1 MWFIYI
7 LLGIIAGFLLAW
19 YFLGRQFAD
28 SQAEAEHHWN
38 SRLDAAHNE
47 LRSATE
53 DNQEIKERLIS
64 LQEEHQL
71 CGDRIADAD
80 KSLVA
85 AQERAMAAESRSAD
99 AVRDRDDLQRQLD
112 QAKTALAN
120 ERARASEARN
130 RLEQARRSEEPATLA
145 SIDSPSPSL
154 ALHEAPA
161 TFEAGDSV
169 AAGSAGGAADAISSE
184 EAVRSL
190 RRLDGKI
197 AQLPAGSSARK
208 ALEAEREK
216 LSRSA
221 GKQAARSTRS
231 NRGISSPTSAL
242 MEARTGFV
250 DDSTSVAMLAISAE
264 AMNERRRLRSLDA
277 KIAQLPAGSSARRQ
291 LEAERR
297 AITSSSRARG
307 HGEPPIETS
316 SNRGEP
322 VALFE
327 RPVGEPD
334 DLKRIKGVGPVLE
347 QKLQRLGITRF
358 SQIAA
363 FTSADIARVDD
374 VLDFKGR
381 IEREDWIGQAKALDR
396 S

>member
-28 SQAEAEHHWN
+28 SQAETERHWN
-38 SRLDAAHNE
+38 SRLDAANDE

-53 DNQEIKERLIS
+53 DNQEIKGRLIS

-71 CGDRIADAD
+71 CGGRIADAEQN
-80 KSLVA
+80 LVA
-85 AQERAMAAESRSAD
+85 AQEREMAADTRAAD
-99 AVRDRDDLQRQLD
+99 AIRARDDLQRQLD
-112 QAKTALAN
+112 HAKTALAN
-120 ERARASEARN
+120 ERARASEVQS
-130 RLEQARRSEEPATLA
+130 RLEEARASEGSAPLA
-145 SIDSPSPSL
+145 GIDAPSPSL

-161 TFEAGDSV
+161 NFEGEGSR
-169 AAGSAGGAADAISSE
+169 AAGSASGAVDAISAE
-184 EAVRSL
+184 EAARSL

-197 AQLPAGSSARK
+197 AQLPAGSSARR

-216 LSRSA
+216 LLASA
-221 GKQAARSTRS
+221 GATTTRPKS
-231 NRGISSPTSAL
+231 GSGISSPTSAL
-242 MEARTGFV
+242 MEARTGFI
-250 DDSTSVAMLAISAE
+250 DDSAAAALPAISAE
-264 AMNERRRLRSLDA
+264 AMGERRRLRALDA

-297 AITSSSRARG
+297 AMTGTSRASGNGRPQA
-307 HGEPPIETS
+307 EPS
-316 SNRGEP
+316 SNRDEP
-322 VALFE
+322 EALFE
-327 RPVGEPD
+327 RPMGEPD
-334 DLKRIKGVGPVLE
+334 DLKQIKGVGPVLE
-347 QKLQRLGITRF
+347 QKLHRLGITRF

-381 IEREDWIGQAKALDR
+381 IEREDWIGQARALER